1 MKKILT
7 ILTMSFFT
15 LTLIGCGT
23 IVQPSN
29 YASTYLVGNFTV
41 IEECDDLRNTYK
53 IVKHD
58 DTGVLYLVYGNT
70 NASTMSPILKADGT
84 PYTIEDVN
92 LRNYE

>member
-7 ILTMSFFT
+7 ILIMSLLT
-15 LTLIGCGT
+15 ITLIGCGT

-41 IEECDDLRNTYK
+41 IEECDDIGNYYS

-58 DTGVLYLVYGNT
+58 ETGVLYMVHGAGNT
-70 NASTMSPILKADGT
+70 STMSPILKADGT